1 MSKLIDLMNQ
11 KFNYLTVIGR
21 DKNSNEGRA
30 MWICRCDCG
39 NIKTVCGKDLRSG
52 RVKSCGCLQKRKTS
66 ETNTI
71 NEIGNKYGFL
81 TVLRKATKEE
91 SPNSNLNRD
100 AYWIC
105 SCSNCGNSYF
115 IANAHSLRSGHLNSC
130 GCLISKNETK
140 IKQLLTKNNVSF
152 ETQKTFNNLL
162 DKQKLSFDFYINN
175 QYIIEFDGK
184 QHFIQDSGW
193 SNKEKLEYT
202 HNHDLI
208 KNKYCFE
215 HNIPLIRI
223 PYNAEYTFE
232 DLKLETTRFLLTP
245 ENEKKYYKQGE

>member
-1 MSKLIDLMNQ
+1 MSKIIDMTGA
-11 KFNYLTVIGR
+11 KINYLTVIERGPNTA
-21 DKNSNEGRA
+21 DGRA
-30 MWICRCDCG
+30 QWLCQCKCG
-39 NIKTVCGKDLRSG
+39 NKKLIKGKDLRSG
-52 RVKSCGCLQKRKTS
+52 RVKSCGCLQKQRAS
-66 ETNTI
+66 EVNTI
-71 NEIGNKYGFL
+71 NEVGNQYGFL
-81 TVLRKATKEE
+81 TVLRRATKEE
-91 SPNSNLNRD
+91 APKSNQRNVF
-100 AYWIC
+100 WVC
-105 SCSNCGNSYF
+105 SCLNCGNPYF
-115 IANAHSLRSGHLNSC
+115 IADAHSLRTGRLNSC

-193 SNKEKLEYT
+193 SNREKLEYT

-208 KNKYCFE
+208 KNRYCFE

-245 ENEKKYYKQGE
+245 ENEEKYYQKGE